1 MPKTITEQIEDLQN
15 ENAHLKELEKL
26 FEKACKIEFGTSAK
40 SIKKMLKNPA
50 ENCSDFEL
58 KICSYF
64 QLNSEEDK
72 AAFLSIMCSDSSFRY
87 FSERRKHYQPEI
99 KQG

>member
-72 AAFLSIMCSDSSFRY
+72 AAFLSIMCSD
-87 FSERRKHYQPEI
+87 
-99 KQG
+99 

>member
-26 FEKACKIEFGTSAK
+26 FDKACKIEFGTSAK
-40 SIKKMLKNPA
+40 SIKKMLKYPA
-50 ENCSDFEL
+50 ENRSDFEL

-87 FSERRKHYQPEI
+87 FAERYKQHQPET

>member
-1 MPKTITEQIEDLQN
+1 MSKTITEQIEDLQN

-26 FEKACKIEFGTSAK
+26 FDRACKIEFGTSAK
-40 SIKKMLKNPA
+40 SVKKMLKNPA
-50 ENCSDFEL
+50 ENRSDFEL

-64 QLNSEEDK
+64 NLNSEEDK
-72 AAFLSIMCSDSSFRY
+72 AAFLSIMCSDSSLRY
-87 FSERRKHYQPEI
+87 FSERRKHYQQET

>member
-26 FEKACKIEFGTSAK
+26 FDRACKIEFGTSAK
-40 SIKKMLKNPA
+40 SIKKMLEFSP
-50 ENCSDFEL
+50 ENDSTFEL

-64 QLNSEEDK
+64 QLNSEIDR
-72 AAFLSIMCSDSSFRY
+72 AAFLSIMCSDSSLRY
-87 FSERRKHYQPEI
+87 FSERRKHYQQET